1 MYSLWFNEIF
11 IFFSPVERL
20 RLKVDFDYNHYVL
33 AN

>member
-11 IFFSPVERL
+11 ILFSPVERL